1 MMIWDLK
8 KKDHQLLC
16 QDQDVSMPHVVA
28 EMFLKCRRQLKLDL
42 SKEKKVLLFVNNS
55 CLWMSYIKP
64 VKLTGSNDNNT
75 NMTYI

>member
-42 SKEKKVLLFVNNS
+42 SKEKNLFMNVI
-55 CLWMSYIKP
+55 Y
-64 VKLTGSNDNNT
+64 
-75 NMTYI
+75 

>member
-1 MMIWDLK
+1 M
-8 KKDHQLLC
+8 C

-28 EMFLKCRRQLKLDL
+28 EMFLKYRRQLKLDL

-55 CLWMSYIKP
+55 CLWMSYIKT

-75 NMTYI
+75 NMTYIECIVLLYYFAHL